1 MSKFAHSIL
10 LFSSKDF
17 IFNGTRTIYVGNLCV
32 FQIVAI
38 IFWCCI
44 DVNAACE
51 VDVIFECAKCIRQRT
66 LWFTCRL

>member
-1 MSKFAHSIL
+1 MLIAFCYLVVRIL
-10 LFSSKDF
+10 SLMVQEPYMLV
-17 IFNGTRTIYVGNLCV
+17 ICV
-32 FQIVAI
+32 FQTVAI

-66 LWFTCRL
+66 LWFSCGL